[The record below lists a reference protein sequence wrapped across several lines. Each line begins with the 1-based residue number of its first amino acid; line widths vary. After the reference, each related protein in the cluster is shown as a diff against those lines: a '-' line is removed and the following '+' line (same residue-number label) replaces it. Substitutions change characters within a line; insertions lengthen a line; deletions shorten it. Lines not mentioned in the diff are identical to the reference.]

1 MDGTQDQTETHD
13 QPKIPAKIPAEIPT
27 KITTEVK
34 KERIKNPKRVEQ
46 GKKLAEWNKENKKRL
61 SRQQLETQSETPPL
75 QLEDEVSQPLQLKD
89 ETQQLKDEALQLE
102 VKPLK
107 ENTKLSTK
115 STKSKDYFII
125 AETILII
132 SLVGAGLFFYTTTTQ
147 KCSNKAQ
154 LKAGKA
160 PDANIAT
167 KSNEASLQTSL
178 QTTLQTS
185 QMKMIILKCNFKK
198 NIYFILYKMDP
209 NSIVN
214 NAYHSAVLSGL
225 VITNSVLATKLLTI
239 KSVDLGKFS
248 VKDGAMLSANIYV
261 AMMIK
266 SALIKQGILPPSINI
281 PT

>member
-13 QPKIPAKIPAEIPT
+13 QPKIPAEIPAKIPA

-46 GKKLAEWNKENKKRL
+46 GKKLAEWNKANKKRL
-61 SRQQLETQSETPPL
+61 SRRQLETQSETPPL
-75 QLEDEVSQPLQLKD
+75 QLETFQLEDKTSQLEVEDKTSQLEVEDKTSQPL
-89 ETQQLKDEALQLE
+89 QLKDEALQLE

-167 KSNEASLQTSL
+167 NKSNEATDA
-178 QTTLQTS
+178 
-185 QMKMIILKCNFKK
+185 
-198 NIYFILYKMDP
+198 NIAT
-209 NSIVN
+209 N
-214 NAYHSAVLSGL
+214 NA
-225 VITNSVLATKLLTI
+225 TNKPNE
-239 KSVDLGKFS
+239 DDYFE
-248 VKDGAMLSANIYV
+248 M
-261 AMMIK
+261 
-266 SALIKQGILPPSINI
+266 
-281 PT
+281 

>member
-13 QPKIPAKIPAEIPT
+13 QPKIPA

-46 GKKLAEWNKENKKRL
+46 GKKLAEWNKANKKRL
-61 SRQQLETQSETPPL
+61 SRRQLETQSETPPL
-75 QLEDEVSQPLQLKD
+75 QLETFQLEDKTSQLEVEDKTSQPL
-89 ETQQLKDEALQLE
+89 QLKDEALQLE

-115 STKSKDYFII
+115 STKSKDYFLI
-125 AETILII
+125 AETILVI

-167 KSNEASLQTSL
+167 NKPNEATDA
-178 QTTLQTS
+178 
-185 QMKMIILKCNFKK
+185 
-198 NIYFILYKMDP
+198 NIATNIAT
-209 NSIVN
+209 N
-214 NAYHSAVLSGL
+214 NA
-225 VITNSVLATKLLTI
+225 TNKPNEDVC
-239 KSVDLGKFS
+239 FE
-248 VKDGAMLSANIYV
+248 M
-261 AMMIK
+261 
-266 SALIKQGILPPSINI
+266 
-281 PT
+281 

>member
-13 QPKIPAKIPAEIPT
+13 QPKIPAEIPAKIPA

-46 GKKLAEWNKENKKRL
+46 GKQLAEWNKANKKRL
-61 SRQQLETQSETPPL
+61 SRRQLETQPL
-75 QLEDEVSQPLQLKD
+75 QLQDKASQLEDKTSQLEVEDKTSQLEVEVEDKTSQPL
-89 ETQQLKDEALQLE
+89 QLKDEALQLE

-167 KSNEASLQTSL
+167 NKSNEATDA
-178 QTTLQTS
+178 
-185 QMKMIILKCNFKK
+185 
-198 NIYFILYKMDP
+198 NIAT
-209 NSIVN
+209 N
-214 NAYHSAVLSGL
+214 NA
-225 VITNSVLATKLLTI
+225 TNNATNKPNE
-239 KSVDLGKFS
+239 DDYFE
-248 VKDGAMLSANIYV
+248 M
-261 AMMIK
+261 
-266 SALIKQGILPPSINI
+266 
-281 PT
+281 

>member
-13 QPKIPAKIPAEIPT
+13 QPKIPAEIPAEIPA

-46 GKKLAEWNKENKKRL
+46 GKKLAEWNKANKKRL
-61 SRQQLETQSETPPL
+61 SRRQLETQSETPPL
-75 QLEDEVSQPLQLKD
+75 QLETPPLQLETFQLEDKTSQLEVEDKTSQLEVEDKTSQPL
-89 ETQQLKDEALQLE
+89 QLKDEALQLE

-115 STKSKDYFII
+115 STKSKDYFLI

-167 KSNEASLQTSL
+167 NKSNEAT
-178 QTTLQTS
+178 
-185 QMKMIILKCNFKK
+185 
-198 NIYFILYKMDP
+198 D
-209 NSIVN
+209 
-214 NAYHSAVLSGL
+214 
-225 VITNSVLATKLLTI
+225 
-239 KSVDLGKFS
+239 
-248 VKDGAMLSANIYV
+248 ANIATNKPNEDV
-261 AMMIK
+261 CFEM
-266 SALIKQGILPPSINI
+266 
-281 PT
+281 

>member
-13 QPKIPAKIPAEIPT
+13 QPKIPAEIPA

-46 GKKLAEWNKENKKRL
+46 GKKLAEWNKANKKRL
-61 SRQQLETQSETPPL
+61 SRRQLETQSETPPL
-75 QLEDEVSQPLQLKD
+75 QLETFQLEDKTSQLEVEDKTSQPL
-89 ETQQLKDEALQLE
+89 QLKDEALQLE

-147 KCSNKAQ
+147 KYSNKAQ

-167 KSNEASLQTSL
+167 NKSNEATA
-178 QTTLQTS
+178 T
-185 QMKMIILKCNFKK
+185 
-198 NIYFILYKMDP
+198 
-209 NSIVN
+209 N
-214 NAYHSAVLSGL
+214 NA
-225 VITNSVLATKLLTI
+225 TN
-239 KSVDLGKFS
+239 
-248 VKDGAMLSANIYV
+248 
-261 AMMIK
+261 
-266 SALIKQGILPPSINI
+266 KQNEDVCFEM
-281 PT
+281 

>member
-13 QPKIPAKIPAEIPT
+13 QPKIPAKIPA

-46 GKKLAEWNKENKKRL
+46 GKKLAEWNKANKKRL
-61 SRQQLETQSETPPL
+61 SRRQLETQSKTPPL
-75 QLEDEVSQPLQLKD
+75 QLETFQLEDKTSQLEVEVEDKTSQLEVEVEDKTSQPL
-89 ETQQLKDEALQLE
+89 QLKDEALQLE

-115 STKSKDYFII
+115 STKSKDYFLI

-167 KSNEASLQTSL
+167 NKSNEAPDA
-178 QTTLQTS
+178 
-185 QMKMIILKCNFKK
+185 
-198 NIYFILYKMDP
+198 NIAT
-209 NSIVN
+209 N
-214 NAYHSAVLSGL
+214 NA
-225 VITNSVLATKLLTI
+225 TNKPNE
-239 KSVDLGKFS
+239 DDYFE
-248 VKDGAMLSANIYV
+248 M
-261 AMMIK
+261 
-266 SALIKQGILPPSINI
+266 
-281 PT
+281 

>member
-46 GKKLAEWNKENKKRL
+46 GKKLAEWNKANKKRL
-61 SRQQLETQSETPPL
+61 SRRQLETQSETPPL
-75 QLEDEVSQPLQLKD
+75 QLETFQLEDKTSQLEVEDKTSQLEVEDKTSQPL
-89 ETQQLKDEALQLE
+89 QLKDEALQLE

-115 STKSKDYFII
+115 SNTKSKDYFLI

-167 KSNEASLQTSL
+167 NKSNEAPDA
-178 QTTLQTS
+178 
-185 QMKMIILKCNFKK
+185 
-198 NIYFILYKMDP
+198 NIAT
-209 NSIVN
+209 N
-214 NAYHSAVLSGL
+214 NA
-225 VITNSVLATKLLTI
+225 TNKPNEDVC
-239 KSVDLGKFS
+239 FE
-248 VKDGAMLSANIYV
+248 M
-261 AMMIK
+261 
-266 SALIKQGILPPSINI
+266 
-281 PT
+281 

>member
-1 MDGTQDQTETHD
+1 MDPAETQDQTETHD
-13 QPKIPAKIPAEIPT
+13 QPKIPAEIPA

-115 STKSKDYFII
+115 STKSKDYFLI

-167 KSNEASLQTSL
+167 NKSNEATDA
-178 QTTLQTS
+178 
-185 QMKMIILKCNFKK
+185 
-198 NIYFILYKMDP
+198 NIAT
-209 NSIVN
+209 N
-214 NAYHSAVLSGL
+214 NA
-225 VITNSVLATKLLTI
+225 TNKPNEDVC
-239 KSVDLGKFS
+239 FE
-248 VKDGAMLSANIYV
+248 M
-261 AMMIK
+261 
-266 SALIKQGILPPSINI
+266 
-281 PT
+281 

>member
-13 QPKIPAKIPAEIPT
+13 QPKIPAEIPAKIPA

-46 GKKLAEWNKENKKRL
+46 GKKLAEWNKANKKRL
-61 SRQQLETQSETPPL
+61 SRRQLETQSETPPL
-75 QLEDEVSQPLQLKD
+75 QLETFQLEVEDKTSQLEVEDKTSQPL
-89 ETQQLKDEALQLE
+89 QLKDEALQLE

-115 STKSKDYFII
+115 STKSKDYFLI

-167 KSNEASLQTSL
+167 NKSNEATDA
-178 QTTLQTS
+178 
-185 QMKMIILKCNFKK
+185 
-198 NIYFILYKMDP
+198 NIAT
-209 NSIVN
+209 N
-214 NAYHSAVLSGL
+214 NA
-225 VITNSVLATKLLTI
+225 TNKPNEDVC
-239 KSVDLGKFS
+239 FE
-248 VKDGAMLSANIYV
+248 M
-261 AMMIK
+261 
-266 SALIKQGILPPSINI
+266 
-281 PT
+281 

>member
-1 MDGTQDQTETHD
+1 MDPAETQDQTETQD
-13 QPKIPAKIPAEIPT
+13 QPKIPAKIPAE
-27 KITTEVK
+27 ITTEVK

-46 GKKLAEWNKENKKRL
+46 GKKLAEWNKANKKRL
-61 SRQQLETQSETPPL
+61 PRRQLETPPL

-115 STKSKDYFII
+115 SNTKSKDYFLI

-160 PDANIAT
+160 QLETATKKATDANIAT
-167 KSNEASLQTSL
+167 NKSNEDD
-178 QTTLQTS
+178 
-185 QMKMIILKCNFKK
+185 
-198 NIYFILYKMDP
+198 YFEM
-209 NSIVN
+209 
-214 NAYHSAVLSGL
+214 
-225 VITNSVLATKLLTI
+225 
-239 KSVDLGKFS
+239 
-248 VKDGAMLSANIYV
+248 
-261 AMMIK
+261 
-266 SALIKQGILPPSINI
+266 
-281 PT
+281 

>member
-13 QPKIPAKIPAEIPT
+13 QPKIPAEIPAKIPA

-46 GKKLAEWNKENKKRL
+46 GKKLAEWNKANKKRL
-61 SRQQLETQSETPPL
+61 SRRQLETQSETPPL
-75 QLEDEVSQPLQLKD
+75 QLETFQLEDFQLEDKTSQLEVEDKTSQPL
-89 ETQQLKDEALQLE
+89 QLKDEALQLE

-115 STKSKDYFII
+115 STKSKDYFLI

-167 KSNEASLQTSL
+167 NKSNEATDA
-178 QTTLQTS
+178 
-185 QMKMIILKCNFKK
+185 
-198 NIYFILYKMDP
+198 NIAT
-209 NSIVN
+209 N
-214 NAYHSAVLSGL
+214 NA
-225 VITNSVLATKLLTI
+225 TNKPNEDVC
-239 KSVDLGKFS
+239 FE
-248 VKDGAMLSANIYV
+248 M
-261 AMMIK
+261 
-266 SALIKQGILPPSINI
+266 
-281 PT
+281 

>member
-13 QPKIPAKIPAEIPT
+13 QPKIPA

-46 GKKLAEWNKENKKRL
+46 GKKLAEWNKANKKRL
-61 SRQQLETQSETPPL
+61 SRRQLETQPL
-75 QLEDEVSQPLQLKD
+75 QLETFQLEDKTSQLEVEDKTSQLEVEDKTSQLEVEVEDKTSQPLQLKD
-89 ETQQLKDEALQLE
+89 ETLQLE

-115 STKSKDYFII
+115 STKSKDYFLI

-167 KSNEASLQTSL
+167 NKSNEAPDA
-178 QTTLQTS
+178 
-185 QMKMIILKCNFKK
+185 
-198 NIYFILYKMDP
+198 NIAT
-209 NSIVN
+209 N
-214 NAYHSAVLSGL
+214 NA
-225 VITNSVLATKLLTI
+225 TNKPNE
-239 KSVDLGKFS
+239 DDYFE
-248 VKDGAMLSANIYV
+248 M
-261 AMMIK
+261 
-266 SALIKQGILPPSINI
+266 
-281 PT
+281 

>member
-1 MDGTQDQTETHD
+1 MDPAETQDQTETQD
-13 QPKIPAKIPAEIPT
+13 QPKIPAEIPAKIPA

-46 GKKLAEWNKENKKRL
+46 GKKLAEWNKANKKRL
-61 SRQQLETQSETPPL
+61 SRRQLETPPL
-75 QLEDEVSQPLQLKD
+75 QLETPQLEDKTSQLEVEVSQPLQLKD

-115 STKSKDYFII
+115 SNTKSKDYFLI

-167 KSNEASLQTSL
+167 NKSNEAT
-178 QTTLQTS
+178 
-185 QMKMIILKCNFKK
+185 
-198 NIYFILYKMDP
+198 D
-209 NSIVN
+209 
-214 NAYHSAVLSGL
+214 
-225 VITNSVLATKLLTI
+225 
-239 KSVDLGKFS
+239 
-248 VKDGAMLSANIYV
+248 ANI
-261 AMMIK
+261 ATNK
-266 SALIKQGILPPSINI
+266 SNEDDYFEM
-281 PT
+281 

>member
-13 QPKIPAKIPAEIPT
+13 QPKIPAEKIPA

-46 GKKLAEWNKENKKRL
+46 GKKLAEWNKANKKRL
-61 SRQQLETQSETPPL
+61 SRRQLETQSETPPL
-75 QLEDEVSQPLQLKD
+75 QLETFQLEDKTSQLEVEDKTSQLEVEDKTSQPL
-89 ETQQLKDEALQLE
+89 QLKDEALQLE

-115 STKSKDYFII
+115 STKSKDYFLI

-167 KSNEASLQTSL
+167 NKSNEATDA
-178 QTTLQTS
+178 
-185 QMKMIILKCNFKK
+185 
-198 NIYFILYKMDP
+198 NIAT
-209 NSIVN
+209 N
-214 NAYHSAVLSGL
+214 NA
-225 VITNSVLATKLLTI
+225 TNKPNEDVC
-239 KSVDLGKFS
+239 FE
-248 VKDGAMLSANIYV
+248 M
-261 AMMIK
+261 
-266 SALIKQGILPPSINI
+266 
-281 PT
+281 

>member
-13 QPKIPAKIPAEIPT
+13 QPKIPAKIPA

-46 GKKLAEWNKENKKRL
+46 GNKLAEWNKENKKRL

-75 QLEDEVSQPLQLKD
+75 QLEDEVSQPLQLED
-89 ETQQLKDEALQLE
+89 EVSQPLQLKDEALQLE

-167 KSNEASLQTSL
+167 NKSNEATDA
-178 QTTLQTS
+178 
-185 QMKMIILKCNFKK
+185 
-198 NIYFILYKMDP
+198 NIATNIAT
-209 NSIVN
+209 N
-214 NAYHSAVLSGL
+214 NA
-225 VITNSVLATKLLTI
+225 TNKPNEDVC
-239 KSVDLGKFS
+239 FE
-248 VKDGAMLSANIYV
+248 M
-261 AMMIK
+261 
-266 SALIKQGILPPSINI
+266 
-281 PT
+281 

>member
-13 QPKIPAKIPAEIPT
+13 QPKIPTKIPAKIPAEIPT

-61 SRQQLETQSETPPL
+61 SRRQLETQSETPPL

-107 ENTKLSTK
+107 ENTKPSTK
-115 STKSKDYFII
+115 STKSKDYFLI

-167 KSNEASLQTSL
+167 NKSNEATDA
-178 QTTLQTS
+178 
-185 QMKMIILKCNFKK
+185 
-198 NIYFILYKMDP
+198 NIAT
-209 NSIVN
+209 N
-214 NAYHSAVLSGL
+214 NA
-225 VITNSVLATKLLTI
+225 TNKPNEDVC
-239 KSVDLGKFS
+239 FE
-248 VKDGAMLSANIYV
+248 M
-261 AMMIK
+261 
-266 SALIKQGILPPSINI
+266 
-281 PT
+281 

>member
-13 QPKIPAKIPAEIPT
+13 QPKIPAEIPAKIPA

-115 STKSKDYFII
+115 STKSKDYFLI

-167 KSNEASLQTSL
+167 NKSNEAT
-178 QTTLQTS
+178 
-185 QMKMIILKCNFKK
+185 
-198 NIYFILYKMDP
+198 D
-209 NSIVN
+209 
-214 NAYHSAVLSGL
+214 
-225 VITNSVLATKLLTI
+225 
-239 KSVDLGKFS
+239 
-248 VKDGAMLSANIYV
+248 ANI
-261 AMMIK
+261 AT
-266 SALIKQGILPPSINI
+266 NI
-281 PT
+281 ATNKPNEDVCFEM

>member
-13 QPKIPAKIPAEIPT
+13 QPKIPAKIPAKI

-46 GKKLAEWNKENKKRL
+46 GKKLAEWNKANKKRL
-61 SRQQLETQSETPPL
+61 SRRQLETQSETPPL
-75 QLEDEVSQPLQLKD
+75 QLETFQLEDKTSQLEVEDKTSQLEVEDKTSQPL
-89 ETQQLKDEALQLE
+89 QLKDEALQLE

-115 STKSKDYFII
+115 STKSKDYFLI

-167 KSNEASLQTSL
+167 NKSNEAPDA
-178 QTTLQTS
+178 
-185 QMKMIILKCNFKK
+185 
-198 NIYFILYKMDP
+198 NIAT
-209 NSIVN
+209 N
-214 NAYHSAVLSGL
+214 NA
-225 VITNSVLATKLLTI
+225 TNKPNE
-239 KSVDLGKFS
+239 DDYFE
-248 VKDGAMLSANIYV
+248 M
-261 AMMIK
+261 
-266 SALIKQGILPPSINI
+266 
-281 PT
+281 

>member
-13 QPKIPAKIPAEIPT
+13 QPKIPAEIPAKIPA

-46 GKKLAEWNKENKKRL
+46 GKKLAEWNKENTKRL
-61 SRQQLETQSETPPL
+61 SRRQLETQSETPPL

-115 STKSKDYFII
+115 STKSKDYFLI

-167 KSNEASLQTSL
+167 NKSNEATDA
-178 QTTLQTS
+178 
-185 QMKMIILKCNFKK
+185 
-198 NIYFILYKMDP
+198 NIAT
-209 NSIVN
+209 N
-214 NAYHSAVLSGL
+214 NA
-225 VITNSVLATKLLTI
+225 TNKPNEDVC
-239 KSVDLGKFS
+239 FE
-248 VKDGAMLSANIYV
+248 M
-261 AMMIK
+261 
-266 SALIKQGILPPSINI
+266 
-281 PT
+281 

>member
-13 QPKIPAKIPAEIPT
+13 QPKIPAKIPA

-46 GKKLAEWNKENKKRL
+46 GKKLAEWNKANKKRL
-61 SRQQLETQSETPPL
+61 SRRQLETQSETPPL
-75 QLEDEVSQPLQLKD
+75 QLETFQLEDKTSQLEVEDKTSQPLQLIN
-89 ETQQLKDEALQLE
+89 EALQLE

-115 STKSKDYFII
+115 STKSKDYFLI

-160 PDANIAT
+160 PDANIT
-167 KSNEASLQTSL
+167 TNKSNEATDA
-178 QTTLQTS
+178 
-185 QMKMIILKCNFKK
+185 
-198 NIYFILYKMDP
+198 NIAT
-209 NSIVN
+209 N
-214 NAYHSAVLSGL
+214 NA
-225 VITNSVLATKLLTI
+225 TNKPNEDVC
-239 KSVDLGKFS
+239 FE
-248 VKDGAMLSANIYV
+248 M
-261 AMMIK
+261 
-266 SALIKQGILPPSINI
+266 
-281 PT
+281 